1 MNESIIP
8 VTPGLLALLSNVE
21 NGITPF
27 KQEIFLLEIVIAGTT
42 YCKEIEAVEKLI
54 VPEKVL
60 TMKREPNNKFD
71 EFAIAIYCDNI
82 RVGFVPAE
90 MNIVCSRLMDAG
102 KLFFCRVVSKDW
114 KNKWLKINANIYM
127 VE

>member
-1 MNESIIP
+1 MNETIMP

-54 VPEKVL
+54 TPEKVL

-90 MNIVCSRLMDAG
+90 MNMVCSRLMDAG
-102 KLFFCRVVSKDW
+102 KLFFCRVVSKHW

>member
-1 MNESIIP
+1 VNESVLP

-21 NGITPF
+21 TGITQF
-27 KQEIFLLEIVIAGTT
+27 TQEIFLLEIVIAGTSH
-42 YCKEIEAVEKLI
+42 CKEIEAIENMI

-60 TMKREPNNKFD
+60 TMKREPDNKFD
-71 EFAIAIYCDNI
+71 EFAITIYCDKI

-90 MNIVCSRLMDAG
+90 MNLVCSRLMDAG

-114 KNKWLKINANIYM
+114 KNKWLRITANIYM

>member
-1 MNESIIP
+1 MNESILP

-21 NGITPF
+21 TGIRPF
-27 KQEIFLLEIVIAGTT
+27 TQEIFLLEIVIAGTS
-42 YCKEIEAVEKLI
+42 YCKEMRAIDSLI

-60 TMKREPNNKFD
+60 TMKREPDNKFD
-71 EFAIAIYCDNI
+71 QNAIAIYCDDI

-90 MNIVCSRLMDAG
+90 MNLVCSRLMDAG
-102 KLFFCRVVSKDW
+102 KLFFCRIVSKDW
-114 KNKWLKINANIYM
+114 KNNWLKINANIYM